1 MAGLPNTQMYILN
14 FWYTD
19 VQINIQVN
27 VELFAYIHDVNV
39 VSPGM
44 LSVVSALDY
53 EVTKQYNLTVEVSD
67 VKTRATATTV
77 VTIIVKVTHCF

>member
-1 MAGLPNTQMYILN
+1 M
-14 FWYTD
+14 
-19 VQINIQVN
+19 NIQVN